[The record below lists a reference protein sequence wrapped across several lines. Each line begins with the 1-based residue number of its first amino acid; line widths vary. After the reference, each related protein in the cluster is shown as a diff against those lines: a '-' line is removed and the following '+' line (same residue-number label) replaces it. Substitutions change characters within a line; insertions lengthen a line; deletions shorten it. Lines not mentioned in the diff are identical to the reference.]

1 MKVKLPYK
9 TDQIYDN
16 HPMSLTQQG
25 NFQREIV
32 TVLDDF
38 IVNFSSRCANL
49 AAKLRGLAAQLCG
62 DLLNVIGNKALMADA
77 GLGRD
82 SDHTFRNKLRLAQ
95 EFAVERAVVQTA
107 IHKILRHFRVAQFWL
122 RLTGNFHQVQPI
134 SC

>member
-62 DLLNVIGNKALMADA
+62 DLLNVIGNKAVMADA

-82 SDHTFRNKLRLAQ
+82 SDHTFRNKLTDSLKSLQLSALWSKRQ
-95 EFAVERAVVQTA
+95 FTKSSA
-107 IHKILRHFRVAQFWL
+107 IF
-122 RLTGNFHQVQPI
+122 G
-134 SC
+134 